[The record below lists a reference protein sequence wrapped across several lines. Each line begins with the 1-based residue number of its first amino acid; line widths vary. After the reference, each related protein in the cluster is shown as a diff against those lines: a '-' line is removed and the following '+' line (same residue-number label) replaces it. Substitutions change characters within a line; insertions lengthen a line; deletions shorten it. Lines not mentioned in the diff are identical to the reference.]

1 MASCGRVISHLPSSL
16 TVLSSVYLTL
26 FKLNLSRGCQTHDY
40 LRETY
45 RMFASVRGGRRMD
58 FASTLGARPP
68 YASRILSRNHC
79 RSAPDSRPQCRI
91 PPSVSTVTCSST
103 PPLGSFFF
111 LTCSTMRPASFS
123 IIILRSSSLPGSGR
137 SVVMSAAR
145 LAASGRRAGQMC
157 SVEICPCRT
166 FFSCTE
172 SSEVCFSGK
181 STSIRRFPWVS
192 CSSVVSML
200 YILFRCGENC
210 SFVDHEALLLVY
222 DQFLERV
229 LYATQPG
236 LWFGTLEDGI
246 EPVTVL

>member
-1 MASCGRVISHLPSSL
+1 MRARCGRLISHLPSSL
-16 TVLSSVYLTL
+16 TDFTSVYITL
-26 FKLNLSRGCQTHDY
+26 FKLNLSSGRQEYY
-40 LRETY
+40 LEREMY
-45 RMFASVRGGRRMD
+45 RMFPLVRGRKTVD

-91 PPSVSTVTCSST
+91 PPSVSTVTCSSM

-157 SVEICPCRT
+157 RVEICPCRT
-166 FFSCTE
+166 LFSCTE

-181 STSIRRFPWVS
+181 STSIRRLPWVS
-192 CSSVVSML
+192 CLSVVSML
-200 YILFRCGENC
+200 YFLFRCGEN
-210 SFVDHEALLLVY
+210 SSLVDHEALLLVY
-222 DQFLERV
+222 H
-229 LYATQPG
+229 
-236 LWFGTLEDGI
+236 
-246 EPVTVL
+246 